1 MSLFEMID
9 LKTKPDII
17 HNYED
22 FRGSAIPLVI
32 DNGKFL
38 SIASY
43 VPVFSRFGDKFQ
55 ARTGVAL
62 AGPPMKRRC

>member
-1 MSLFEMID
+1 MSLFELTD

-22 FRGSAIPLVI
+22 IRGTAIPLVI

-38 SIASY
+38 
-43 VPVFSRFGDKFQ
+43 
-55 ARTGVAL
+55 
-62 AGPPMKRRC
+62 